1 MPGGRIMN
9 AVSIRESLE
18 RLAEAEVPENPFP
31 GLRPFEL
38 HESFLFFG
46 REGQSE
52 RLISLLAAGR
62 FVAVVGCSG
71 SGKSSLV
78 RAGLLPAL
86 LGGMMA
92 TAGSQWRI
100 ALLRPGN
107 DPIGSLALALNE
119 CGIPAGVHGNRGEA
133 CLAMTEAMLRRGSRG
148 LVEAGQQGGLGEA
161 ENLLVLVD
169 QFEELFRFA
178 DESKRSGAVTDEA
191 AAFVKLLLE
200 ARQQSAL
207 NIYVVLTMRSDFL
220 GDCARFWDLPEAINQ
235 GQYLI
240 PRLGRDQ
247 LRAAITGPVAVG
259 GGEIS
264 PLLVNRLLNDIGDDQ
279 DQLPILQHALMR
291 TWDVWRADHRPGE
304 PLDLRHYEAT
314 GGLAKALSIHADEA
328 YNGLPDERN
337 RAIAEVL
344 FRSLTE
350 KSDDGRET
358 RRPCLLGHIA
368 AAASATEAEVAEVI
382 EAFRVPGRS
391 FLMPP
396 AGTPLSAATMI
407 DISHE
412 SLIRVWLRLR
422 DWVQRETE
430 CARLYRRLAETAVL
444 HDKGEAEPIRGAEL
458 QKALTWREQNRPTPA
473 WAERYAPRFELAMA
487 FLESSRAQEET
498 EALEKERQRQRQLQL
513 AKRWSFAVFAL
524 IAFGLTAA
532 ISIYWL
538 WQSNEFATQQ
548 NRIARRHGYITDI
561 RLALSA
567 LASNDLEQSQRLLR
581 AARPSNL
588 EREKGYSE
596 DFAWR
601 YLWGLAYPQGFKRLE
616 GHQNSVNIVAFA
628 PDGQT
633 LATASDDGTVM
644 VWDGETGL
652 RSAILGKQ
660 GGPVVGSV
668 AFAPDGRLLAS
679 GSGSDV
685 KLWDTSSH
693 SELATPKQHTGTVQS
708 VAFSVPD
715 GRWLISGSDDETIG
729 VWDVANG
736 KKSAPLRGH
745 SGSVY
750 SLTFSPD
757 GKILASGS
765 TDKTIRFWDFVRRK
779 ASSLTPLEGFS
790 DSVASLSFSRDGR
803 LAVGSLDG
811 SVKVWTDFGAGNA
824 PAEFVKSESRSA
836 SEVWAAE
843 FSPDGKMLA
852 STGDAGMIRLWDA
865 NSGRVI
871 AELRGHQRVV
881 RGLAFSPDGRWLAS
895 ASADRTGGLWDLTAR
910 RELAILADG
919 DHAIQTF
926 AFSPDGTVLVTGG
939 EDAAIKLWDPLKW
952 REPPEVLGQHEPSV
966 EHMVFDREGKR
977 LATLSTGWGKRTVK
991 LWDMEK
997 RREIPV
1003 PDAAR
1008 EDEIRK
1014 MYFDSKGALIIV
1026 RADASASRWDGTDWM
1041 PLSAPVDG
1049 AEERE
1054 VLAVAP
1060 DNRQAASKPLGAASG
1075 HRFELW
1081 DLYDGKII
1089 ALLEG
1094 LSGSIHVAAFNPRGT
1109 ILASGGAD
1117 GAVQIWDVGKHELVP
1132 MSSPMAHGK
1141 FPIECLAF
1149 SPDGL
1154 TLASGDNDGKVKLWD
1169 TVTWTELAT
1178 LDTGNRYDCALAFS
1192 SDSRILATKFP
1203 DGKIRLWIGASD
1215 AEIDAVSQKE
1225 AKAAAGAS
1233 R

>member
-1 MPGGRIMN
+1 MN

-18 RLAEAEVPENPFP
+18 KLAEAEVPENPFP

-52 RLISLLAAGR
+52 RLISLLAVAR

-92 TAGSQWRI
+92 SAGSQWRI

-119 CGIPAGVHGNRGEA
+119 CGIPAGAHGNRGDA
-133 CLAMTEAMLRRGSRG
+133 CLAMTEAMLRRGNRG
-148 LVEAGQQGGLGEA
+148 LIEAGQQGGLGEA

-178 DESKRSGAVTDEA
+178 DERKRSGAVTDEA

-200 ARQQSAL
+200 ARQQSTPK
-207 NIYVVLTMRSDFL
+207 IYVVLTMRSDFL

-314 GGLAKALSIHADEA
+314 GGMAKALSIHADEA
-328 YNGLPDERN
+328 CGELSDERS

-344 FRSLTE
+344 FRCLTE
-350 KSDDGRET
+350 KGEDGREI
-358 RRPCLLGHIA
+358 RRPCALGDIA

-382 EAFRVPGRS
+382 EIFRAPGRS

-412 SLIRVWLRLR
+412 SLIRVWQKLR
-422 DWVQRETE
+422 DWVQREAE

-444 HDKGEAEPIRGAEL
+444 HEKGEAEPIRGAEL
-458 QKALTWREQNRPTPA
+458 QKALAWREQNRPTPA
-473 WAERYAPRFELAMA
+473 WAERYAPRFDLAMA

-513 AKRWSFAVFAL
+513 ARLLSLSLAGLLAVAVW
-524 IAFGLTAA
+524 AA
-532 ISIYWL
+532 VQIHRSAERAKA
-538 WQSNEFATQQ
+538 QE
-548 NRIARRHGYITDI
+548 RVMHRHGYADNVN
-561 RLALSA
+561 LAQGA
-567 LASNDLEQSQRLLR
+567 LASNDLEQAQKLLK
-581 AARPSNL
+581 AARPSDSD
-588 EREKGYSE
+588 RDQGYTE

-601 YLWGLAYPQGFKRLE
+601 YLWGLAHPQSFKRLE
-616 GHQNSVNIVAFA
+616 GHEDSVNIVAFA
-628 PDGQT
+628 PDGRT
-633 LATASDDGTVM
+633 LATASDDGTVR
-644 VWDGETGL
+644 VWEGKTGL
-652 RSAILGKQ
+652 PSATLGEK

-679 GSGSDV
+679 GSGKDV
-685 KLWDTSSH
+685 KLWDASSH
-693 SELATPKQHTGTVQS
+693 SELTALKQHTDTIQS

-715 GRWLISGSDDETIG
+715 GRWLVSGSDDDAIG
-729 VWDVANG
+729 VWDVASR
-736 KKSAPLRGH
+736 KKSTFLRGH
-745 SGSVY
+745 QGSVY
-750 SLTFSPD
+750 SLAFSPD

-765 TDKTIRFWDFVRRK
+765 TDKTIRFWDFIQRREPPF
-779 ASSLTPLEGFS
+779 ASLKGFS
-790 DSVASLSFSRDGR
+790 DAVTSVAFSRDGW
-803 LAVGSLDG
+803 LAATGLDG
-811 SVKVWTDFGAGNA
+811 SLKI
-824 PAEFVKSESRSA
+824 
-836 SEVWAAE
+836 WADATHE
-843 FSPDGKMLA
+843 EEPMELVNSGGRREKRGWAVAFSPDGSILA
-852 STGDAGMIRLWDA
+852 SGGDDHRIRLW
-865 NSGRVI
+865 NVRVGREI
-871 AELRGHQRVV
+871 ADLRGHEGAV

-895 ASADRTGGLWDLTAR
+895 ASADKTGGLWELAAR
-910 RELAILADG
+910 RELAVLADG
-919 DHAIQTF
+919 DQAVRTF
-926 AFSPDGTVLVTGG
+926 AFSPDGTVLVSGG
-939 EDAAIKLWDPLKW
+939 ENGTLKLWNPLNRQDPPK
-952 REPPEVLGQHEPSV
+952 VLGRHEPSV
-966 EHMVFDREGKR
+966 ERMVFDREGKR

-997 RREIPV
+997 RQEIPA

-1008 EDEIRK
+1008 EDEIQE
-1014 MYFDSKGALIIV
+1014 MAFDSKGALTIV
-1026 RADASASRWDGTDWM
+1026 RTDASTSRWDGTDWM
-1041 PLSAPVDG
+1041 PLAAPVG
-1049 AEERE
+1049 EAKERM

-1060 DNRQAASKPLGAASG
+1060 DGRRSVNQSQDAGFG

-1081 DLYDGKII
+1081 DLGDGKTI
-1089 ALLEG
+1089 APLEG
-1094 LSGSIHVAAFNPRGT
+1094 LSGNIRVAAFSPRGT
-1109 ILASGGAD
+1109 ILASGNDD
-1117 GAVQIWDVGKHELVP
+1117 GALQVWDVDKREPVSVSPP
-1132 MSSPMAHGK
+1132 MTHGK
-1141 FPIECLAF
+1141 SIQCLAF
-1149 SPDGL
+1149 SPDGQ

-1178 LDTGNRYDCALAFS
+1178 LDTGDTSHCAQAFS
-1192 SDSRILATKFP
+1192 PDSRMLATKFP

-1225 AKAAAGAS
+1225 AKSAAGDNP
-1233 R
+1233 

>member
-1 MPGGRIMN
+1 MN

-291 TWDVWRADHRPGE
+291 TWDVWRADHRSGE

-314 GGLAKALSIHADEA
+314 GGMAKALSIHADEA

-487 FLESSRAQEET
+487 FLESSRTQEEAET
-498 EALEKERQRQRQLQL
+498 LEKERQRQRQLLL
-513 AKRWSFAVFAL
+513 ARLVSVTTLGLLIVVVSTVVQTYLSSEQKRAQERITHRYAYVSNVSLVQEAL
-524 IAFGLTAA
+524 ASDNLERSRKLLTAA
-532 ISIYWL
+532 
-538 WQSNEFATQQ
+538 
-548 NRIARRHGYITDI
+548 
-561 RLALSA
+561 
-567 LASNDLEQSQRLLR
+567 
-581 AARPSNL
+581 RPLDSD
-588 EREKGYSE
+588 REKGYSE

-601 YLWGLAYPQGFKRLE
+601 YFWGLAYPQSFKRLE
-616 GHQNSVNIVAFA
+616 GHRNSVNIVAFA
-628 PDGQT
+628 PDGRT
-633 LATASDDGTVM
+633 LATACDDGTVRL
-644 VWDGETGL
+644 WGSETGAQL
-652 RSAILGKQ
+652 AVLGEK
-660 GGPVVGSV
+660 GSPVVGSV

-679 GSGSDV
+679 GSGNEV
-685 KLWDTSSH
+685 KLWDASSH
-693 SELATPKQHTGTVQS
+693 SGLATLKQHTDTVQS

-715 GRWLISGSDDETIG
+715 GRWLVSGSDDETIG
-729 VWDVANG
+729 VWDVASG
-736 KKSAPLRGH
+736 KKSTSLRGH
-745 SGSVY
+745 KGSVY
-750 SLTFSPD
+750 SVAFSPD
-757 GKILASGS
+757 GKVLASGS
-765 TDKTIRFWDFVRRK
+765 TDETIRFWDLAQPKKPPF
-779 ASSLTPLEGFS
+779 SPLTGFS
-790 DSVASLSFSRDGR
+790 EAVASVAFSRNEW
-803 LAVGSLDG
+803 LAATSLDG
-811 SVKVWTDFGAGNA
+811 SVKIWADVTQKDKFTELADFGCRR
-824 PAEFVKSESRSA
+824 VKDKQA
-836 SEVWAAE
+836 WVAA
-843 FSPDGKMLA
+843 FSPDGEILA
-852 STGDAGMIRLWDA
+852 SGGDNMIRLW
-865 NSGRVI
+865 NVRTGREL
-871 AELRGHQRVV
+871 ADLRGHEDTV

-919 DHAIQTF
+919 DHAIRTF
-926 AFSPDGTVLVTGG
+926 AFSPYGAALVTGG
-939 EDAAIKLWDPLKW
+939 EDGAIKLWDPLKW

-977 LATLSTGWGKRTVK
+977 LATLSTGWGKRTVT

-997 RREIPV
+997 RREIPM

-1008 EDEIRK
+1008 EGETRG
-1014 MYFDSKGALIIV
+1014 MVFDSKGALIIV

-1041 PLSAPVDG
+1041 PLSAPVGG
-1049 AEERE
+1049 AAERT

-1060 DNRQAASKPLGAASG
+1060 DGRRSVNQSQGEGSG

-1081 DLYDGKII
+1081 DLHDGKII
-1089 ALLEG
+1089 ALLEE
-1094 LSGSIHVAAFNPRGT
+1094 LSGNIRVAAFSPRGT
-1109 ILASGGAD
+1109 ILAAGNDD
-1117 GAVQIWDVGKHELVP
+1117 GAVQVWDVDKHKLVP
-1132 MSSPMAHGK
+1132 VSSPMTHGK
-1141 FPIECLAF
+1141 IFIECLAF

-1169 TVTWTELAT
+1169 TVTWKELAT
-1178 LDTGNRYDCALAFS
+1178 LDMGNRYDRDDCALAFS